1 MKTKLRF
8 RNFLVIL
15 VGIIAFTALNSCN
28 YMRRVPGG
36 TGRVLVE
43 NDEVRN
49 LKRVRLNFFHRNDV
63 ERHTP
68 FINSMQKFLREIKP
82 DGSAN
87 FTVFETIKMTM
98 GSYPVDQNI
107 FIIVDNRHFEITSSQ
122 ISFDRIIQSD
132 QDTRRILTA
141 DSVRVRVVT
150 DVSETNHMENRISYT
165 IDSEIA
171 EAILGGSVVRFRFYS
186 GPYMITTHL
195 SQGELMKLKRLI
207 RTGL

>member
-1 MKTKLRF
+1 MKTKFRF
-8 RNFLVIL
+8 RNYLVIL
-15 VGIIAFTALNSCN
+15 AGIIALTALNSCN

-36 TGRVLVE
+36 TDRVLVE

-68 FINSMQKFLREIKP
+68 FISSMQKFLREIKA

-98 GSYPVDQNI
+98 DSYPVDQNI
-107 FIIVDNRHFEITSSQ
+107 FIIVDNKPFEITSSQ
-122 ISFDRIIQSD
+122 ISVNRITQSD
-132 QDTRRILTA
+132 QDTRRVLTA
-141 DSVRVRVVT
+141 DSVHVRVVT
-150 DVSETNHMENRISYT
+150 DVSETVFMENRISYT
-165 IDSEIA
+165 IDSEIS
-171 EAILGGSVVRFRFYS
+171 EAILGGSVVRFRYYS

-195 SQGELMKLKRLI
+195 RQSELRNLKRLI
-207 RTGL
+207 RTAL